1 MDNIVYSTREVIY
14 KDFILNDEDT
24 QKVLERAKEL
34 EEECP
39 NWGGKSFYIENAI
52 SELLDEELIEGGLM
66 EQDNSGEEV
75 VSVCVKKEDGGRYP
89 IE

>member
-34 EEECP
+34 EEEYP
-39 NWGGKSFYIENAI
+39 NWGNKAFYIENAI
-52 SELLDEELIEGGLM
+52 SELLDEGLIEGDLLM
-66 EQDNSGEEV
+66 QDCDGEEV
-75 VSVCVKKEDGGRYP
+75 VSVSVKKEDGGHYP

>member
-14 KDFILNDEDT
+14 KDYILSDEDT

-34 EEECP
+34 EEKYP
-39 NWGGKSFYIENAI
+39 NWGDKSFYVMNAI
-52 SELLDEELIEGGLM
+52 SELLAKGLIEEDLM
-66 EQDNSGEEV
+66 EQDNDGEEI
-75 VSVCVKKEDGGRYP
+75 VSVCVKKEDGGQYP